1 MNTGNDMAAFSTYT
15 LGCKVNQ
22 YDTNAMVELLENA
35 GYKHVEWGGRADICI
50 INTCTVTNTADAK
63 SRNIINR
70 AVKNNPGAIVVVCG
84 CLAQKDADALMET
97 NGVAAVVG
105 TENRGSIVSVVENA
119 LGGKRKNIVSDI
131 GKNYEPALVT
141 TGNERTRGY
150 IKIQEGCN
158 NFCSYCIIPYVRGR
172 VRSRSVEDAVFEAEK
187 MAGNGIKEVV
197 LTGIHISSYGTDC
210 GTGLTELIEK
220 IDEWAE

>member
-1 MNTGNDMAAFSTYT
+1 MAAFSTYT